1 MSVLGGVVVTYD
13 EVGGLRREIVF
24 VAASQLGDFV
34 TQVGLGGKSEDRSTW
49 ADLYRAGEAG
59 EKRRG
64 ARIAYTLVGRNTCA
78 ADHHALKG
86 LRGVK
91 VLVVEV

>member
-34 TQVGLGGKSEDRSTW
+34 SQIGLARKSEVWSTW
-49 ADLYRAGEAG
+49 TDLYPAGEAG

-64 ARIAYTLVGRNTCA
+64 ARVAYTLVGRNACA